1 MQFDDTILVADD
13 QAINLE
19 VIKQHLNRLN
29 FMGISHF
36 AVDGQE
42 CIDSAKEIFDYQL
55 SKVKPGQKNVRP
67 IAIMLLDLQMPKKT
81 GIQVVAEVKAMYKR
95 ASSSLRE

>member
-19 VIKQHLNRLN
+19 VIKQHLNRLD

-36 AVDGQE
+36 AVDG
-42 CIDSAKEIFDYQL
+42 
-55 SKVKPGQKNVRP
+55 
-67 IAIMLLDLQMPKKT
+67 
-81 GIQVVAEVKAMYKR
+81 
-95 ASSSLRE
+95 